1 MIASSNDQSPA
12 TYQNR
17 TNVTH
22 HGCNRFCYVLGT
34 SFTTT
39 KGLRGRVYRKEKR
52 TGIFIFVISR
62 VFHHVSRRPFFVKN
76 NMRKNMRKE
85 ILLLLLLFFVLF
97 YFILFYF
104 IWRKG
109 MNRRKNISFAA
120 YRHRNSTRH
129 LRVHLKL
136 SLY

>member
-1 MIASSNDQSPA
+1 
-12 TYQNR
+12 
-17 TNVTH
+17 
-22 HGCNRFCYVLGT
+22 
-34 SFTTT
+34 
-39 KGLRGRVYRKEKR
+39 
-52 TGIFIFVISR
+52 
-62 VFHHVSRRPFFVKN
+62 
-76 NMRKNMRKE
+76 MRKE

-120 YRHRNSTRH
+120 YRHGNSTRH

>member
-1 MIASSNDQSPA
+1 
-12 TYQNR
+12 
-17 TNVTH
+17 
-22 HGCNRFCYVLGT
+22 
-34 SFTTT
+34 
-39 KGLRGRVYRKEKR
+39 
-52 TGIFIFVISR
+52 
-62 VFHHVSRRPFFVKN
+62 
-76 NMRKNMRKE
+76 MRKE

-109 MNRRKNISFAA
+109 MNRRKNISFAS